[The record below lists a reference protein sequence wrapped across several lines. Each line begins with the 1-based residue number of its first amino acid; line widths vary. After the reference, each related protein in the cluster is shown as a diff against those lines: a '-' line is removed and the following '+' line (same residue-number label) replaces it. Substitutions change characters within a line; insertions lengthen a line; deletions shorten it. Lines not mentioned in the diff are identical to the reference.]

1 MPGNMLGMNNMLASP
16 LNIMS
21 SQMYASDSNIDAFA
35 HKPAPR
41 VKVDLNP
48 PRPKVANISKAKG
61 ETNKAGP
68 KKT

>member
-1 MPGNMLGMNNMLASP
+1 
-16 LNIMS
+16 
-21 SQMYASDSNIDAFA
+21 MYASDSNIDAFA
-35 HKPAPR
+35 QKPAPR